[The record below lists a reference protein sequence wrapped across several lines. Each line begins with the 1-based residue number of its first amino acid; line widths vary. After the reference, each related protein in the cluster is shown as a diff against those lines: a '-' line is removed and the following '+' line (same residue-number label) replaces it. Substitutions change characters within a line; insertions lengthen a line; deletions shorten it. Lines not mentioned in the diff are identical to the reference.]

1 VRFGRARAAA
11 CGHPSSVESRRQGW
25 RGAAG
30 RERPATCRAGWAADS
45 IPRLCFS
52 LTAVAAHVG
61 DAGGGGQL
69 GRGAEHGV
77 RGGREGGGSS
87 WKLGNKSGREK
98 KRGRLRFLGASEE
111 KSEGPT
117 DLDPPPLLCLTAID
131 RTFPTD
137 PAIVKNK
144 SFMKTGKASG
154 QGRGGAA
161 LVV

>member
-1 VRFGRARAAA
+1 MRFGRARAAA
-11 CGHPSSVESRRQGW
+11 CGHPSSVESRGQGW

-69 GRGAEHGV
+69 GRGAEHG
-77 RGGREGGGSS
+77 GWGREALTAAG
-87 WKLGNKSGREK
+87 KLGNESGREK
-98 KRGRLRFLGASEE
+98 K
-111 KSEGPT
+111 GPT